1 MSQTPPQTLNRFRS
15 FPNLDDSA
23 LGRFRTT
30 FGASRN
36 SLDFDRLVHRD
47 RSNQAPSDAGR
58 SSRAS
63 SVSSIDEANDIGRT
77 LTPIDNERHSNR
89 RPELDGNSY
98 TMATYSSCKIVDE
111 TYSEAPS
118 LVPDKIQEVEPP
130 IFSHRFVHNA
140 DIGPAPFTKPHFI
153 SLSRSSPFPGP
164 HTVIEIP
171 FGPDLGNFLHL
182 PHNLSTSEI
191 KFTESAIIWLWSRY
205 REEKGWQ
212 EAHTIDIFPSKT
224 GQQLIGPPEAPY
236 PLTDSIFSL
245 LPGPWTYI
253 YNSGNHLTG
262 WILHVPRF
270 LSKHEIAIASLNLR
284 DAATRPFGW
293 GYVHDP
299 DGALAAQRST
309 DEEAELMEFLTRQG
323 RFMTFLRDVVG
334 LDFASQDNAEDGL
347 TPIWVKRNHR
357 DTEPSTPSEPMMPLT
372 PPSTDTEWSP
382 LNVKQVEVRLQ
393 ASNAPLRSS
402 ASNSIFRV
410 DANLR
415 RIQPTRL
422 LWKIAHESLDVEKD
436 VATPPGFDGTA
447 CANNDTIREPRRMKL
462 YTESTQRDNGFAG
475 KDLVNGSQSSISD
488 GGFFEKSDLQDSHLA
503 FLSVQVTQRAS
514 EAIDIDQQTFRLN
527 SPHSL
532 LTANPPVHPPTT
544 EADHI
549 PSKSSID
556 WISIVR
562 QHVSLAFSSFTLS
575 FLLFKVCRNLQGQHV
590 RLAHVSAFLDAV
602 PERRNAI
609 VILTVI
615 VVFTFMPTFCL
626 VLEGQDRLR
635 YLVLF
640 FIVCVWS
647 WFGAI
652 QALDKY
658 FFSPQPMH

>member
-1 MSQTPPQTLNRFRS
+1 MSRTPPQTLNRFRS
-15 FPNLDDSA
+15 FPILDDSA

-47 RSNQAPSDAGR
+47 RNNQAPSDAGR
-58 SSRAS
+58 SSQAS
-63 SVSSIDEANDIGRT
+63 SVSSIDEANDTERT
-77 LTPIDNERHSNR
+77 LTPNDNERHSNR
-89 RPELDGNSY
+89 RPELDGN
-98 TMATYSSCKIVDE
+98 TYMMETNSSCKIVDE

-118 LVPDKIQEVEPP
+118 LMPDRIQDVEPP
-130 IFSHRFVHNA
+130 IFTHRFVHNA
-140 DIGPAPFTKPHFI
+140 NVGPAPFTKPHFI

-164 HTVIEIP
+164 HAIIEIP
-171 FGPDLGNFLHL
+171 FGPDLGNFVHL

-191 KFTESAIIWLWSRY
+191 KFTELAIFWLWSRY

-212 EAHTIDIFPSKT
+212 EAQTIDIFPSKT
-224 GQQLIGPPEAPY
+224 GRQLIGPPEAPY
-236 PLTDSIFSL
+236 PLTDSVFSL
-245 LPGPWTYI
+245 LPGPSTYI
-253 YNSGNHLTG
+253 HNSGNHLTG

-284 DAATRPFGW
+284 DAAKRPFGW

-334 LDFASQDNAEDGL
+334 LDFASQDDAEEGL
-347 TPIWVKRNHR
+347 TPIWVKRNHS
-357 DTEPSTPSEPMMPLT
+357 DTEPSIPSEPMMLLT

-382 LNVKQVEVRLQ
+382 LNLKQVEVRLQ
-393 ASNAPLRSS
+393 ASNAPLRSR

-415 RIQPTRL
+415 HITPTRL
-422 LWKIAHESLDVEKD
+422 LWKTAHESSDVEQD
-436 VATPPGFDGTA
+436 VATPLVFDGTA
-447 CANNDTIREPRRMKL
+447 CANNDTIRESRRMKL
-462 YTESTQRDNGFAG
+462 YTENTQRDNGFAG
-475 KDLVNGSQSSISD
+475 KDLGNGSQSSISN
-488 GGFFEKSDLQDSHLA
+488 GGFFEKSDSQDSHLV
-503 FLSVQVTQRAS
+503 FLSDQVIQSAS
-514 EAIDIDQQTFRLN
+514 EAIDIDWQTFR
-527 SPHSL
+527 SKSHASL
-532 LTANPPVHPPTT
+532 LTKNAPVNSPTT
-544 EADHI
+544 EADHV

-562 QHVSLAFSSFTLS
+562 QYVSLALSSFTLS
-575 FLLFKVCRNLQGQHV
+575 FIFSKVSRNLQGYHA
-590 RLAHVSAFLDAV
+590 RLSHVSAFLDAI

-615 VVFTFMPTFCL
+615 VVFTLMPTLCL
-626 VLEGQDRLR
+626 ILEGPGRLR

-640 FIVCVWS
+640 SIVSLWG
-647 WFGAI
+647 WFGAVR
-652 QALDKY
+652 ALEKHT
-658 FFSPQPMH
+658 FSPRPKH